1 MSLVSPTSG
10 KNIEDENA
18 EDEKFQ
24 RGAHEPTLIGL
35 QLSS

>member
-10 KNIEDENA
+10 KNIEDEIV

-24 RGAHEPTLIGL
+24 RGAREPALIGL